1 MEHLAHSQTEANLR
15 DAFARESE
23 ANRRFLYYAQ
33 QADSEGLTDVASLF
47 RSLAEGEAGHA
58 FGHLAFLEDSG
69 ESGGSPGP
77 GRTQDNLRRAV
88 EREMSEAETFYPE
101 LARQARDEGFG
112 EIAEWFNTL
121 AKAEERHAIKLRE
134 TLSSMG

>member
-1 MEHLAHSQTEANLR
+1 MARLAGTKTEANLR

-47 RSLAEGEAGHA
+47 RALAEGEAGHA
-58 FGHLAFLEDSG
+58 FGHIAFLEDSD
-69 ESGGSPGP
+69 ESGKSAGP
-77 GRTQDNLRRAV
+77 GRTHDNLQRAA
-88 EREMSEAETFYPE
+88 ERELSEAEIFYPG
-101 LARQARDEGFG
+101 LAREARDEGFG
-112 EIAEWFNTL
+112 DIAEWFDTL
-121 AKAEERHAIKLRE
+121 AKAEERHAIKLRD

>member
-1 MEHLAHSQTEANLR
+1 MAQLAHSQTEANLR

-47 RSLAEGEAGHA
+47 RTLAEGEAGHA
-58 FGHLAFLEDSG
+58 FGHLALLEDSD
-69 ESGGSPGP
+69 ESGLSAGP
-77 GRTQDNLRRAV
+77 GRTQDNLRCAAA
-88 EREMSEAETFYPE
+88 RELSEAESFYPE
-101 LARQARDEGFG
+101 LARQARDEGFA
-112 EIAEWFNTL
+112 EIAEWFETL
-121 AKAEERHAIKLRE
+121 AKAEERHAIKLRD